1 MLICVRFLPGL
12 HSTEENIEMN
22 HKNNFTFISTTS
34 QSSGDI
40 ILEGDKKT
48 ASKQKTITFDDV
60 NNLAAKYMSSPS
72 KVIYTKWYGKTRNE
86 EKERA
91 MERCIVNNQVR
102 IVLCWSWMKQRKRG
116 EVKEFK

>member
-1 MLICVRFLPGL
+1 MRFLPGL

-22 HKNNFTFISTTS
+22 HKNNFTFISATS

-86 EKERA
+86 EYRRGLWKG
-91 MERCIVNNQVR
+91 
-102 IVLCWSWMKQRKRG
+102 VLSITKYVLFFV
-116 EVKEFK
+116 EVE